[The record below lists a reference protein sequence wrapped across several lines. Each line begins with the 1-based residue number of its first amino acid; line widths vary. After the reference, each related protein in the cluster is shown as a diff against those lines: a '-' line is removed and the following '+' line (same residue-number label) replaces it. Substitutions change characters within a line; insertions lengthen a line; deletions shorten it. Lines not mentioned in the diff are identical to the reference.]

1 MNSIVGNALP
11 VVPLVPQNDEQ
22 TEDSRILEATF
33 GQLRFSHPLR
43 KYQTEILDLVNEKVA
58 SGRREVHIVA
68 PPGAGKTII
77 GLQMV
82 LNFKRPALILTP
94 NTTIQAQW
102 SQKLDLFIPPE
113 LQGDKVNN
121 GLNADDII
129 GTHEGRPLKPI
140 TVLTYQVLS
149 TPGREQEYLEQLAQK
164 EWVNELR
171 TNRAYSVGE
180 AELRILELFQNNPK
194 AHQREMSRHASRIR
208 RRLTEVLKLEDV
220 LHKNALDLIQA
231 LRRQE
236 VGLVIFDECHH
247 LTDYWAA
254 IMVHLLGKLN
264 EPLVVALTG
273 TPPEGKTSSQENR
286 YMSLVG
292 NIDYQVPTPALVR
305 EGGLAPFQDLVYF
318 TEPTVKELEFLE
330 SQHED
335 FHVLI
340 NELTGQKDDD
350 TKFSTKLLDTGKYD
364 VVDELGNVSALLT
377 WVLRRTIEAS
387 EGEGWQRFQERRP
400 QLSMSLVRCL
410 YKYKLPIP
418 RRVVVAE
425 GSAQPPV
432 LDDWMCVLDDFA
444 SHKLKISATVDS
456 HQLFDKIK
464 NAARKLGYGI
474 SERGLR
480 KQASPADRVL
490 AFSKS
495 KGQAVAEVLTIEYNG
510 LEKRLRAI
518 VVTDFERMSAT
529 GFKAIDGVLDEESGG
544 AVGVFRDLLQKPI
557 SVDVNPCLVTGSL
570 LLIDFKIK
578 EEFTK
583 AAEEFLLNE
592 GLKLPLSVVDS
603 EDSSYCEIIGQGG
616 EWESRLYVRLATE
629 LFEKGI
635 SKCLIGTRGLFGE
648 GWDSQALNT
657 LLDLTTTTAP
667 VSVKQLRGRSIRIQT
682 NDPLGHR
689 KVANNWDIVCVAPQ
703 LEKGLNDYN
712 RFVRKHEGFY
722 GVSDD
727 GQIEKGVGHVHPSL
741 SEMTPL
747 EVFNSH
753 SKFNQEMS
761 ARALLREDIYDLW
774 KVGVPYE
781 NRTVGCVELSN
792 LRAPNLT
799 PPNLKGNVTSK
810 EHAHQM
816 RGALAGVWGEYAGV
830 GAIASSGLAVA
841 LASTGT
847 PVAFALLPLAGLLA
861 LGAGKYRALQ
871 DKLKSQTMAGHC
883 QTESL
888 KNVATA
894 VLSAL
899 KRRGIL
905 PKRANAKDI
914 VISERSNGCYRVIL
928 NNIDSE
934 SSTIFVN
941 AVSEVFA
948 PISGQPYIISRYEFQ
963 IPEERSRKFE
973 MPAWVSKLARKNKIE
988 TSPSKT
994 NSVSNSALGAGSNSS
1009 SSNSRTSSSSFANS
1023 SSSRLGVGL
1032 PTSVVSPSNHSVDS
1046 AESTV
1051 NLNAG
1056 SVLGSSIPG
1065 SSEKARNRFFR
1076 NYLAGKVEPVLSGY
1090 HAVPSVL
1097 AKSQKG
1103 RDAFQ
1108 DAWNKHVS
1116 QGEIVATETDQEI
1129 INKYFGVGPSLAKR
1143 TLWE

>member
-1 MNSIVGNALP
+1 MNSISLGNAVPVLP
-11 VVPLVPQNDEQ
+11 LSPRKNDD
-22 TEDSRILEATF
+22 TEDERLLEETYS
-33 GQLRFSHPLR
+33 QLRFRHPLR
-43 KYQTEILDLVNEKVA
+43 KYQTEILDLVSAKV
-58 SGRREVHIVA
+58 SEGRQEIHIVA

-82 LNFKRPALILTP
+82 LNFKKPALILSP

-113 LQGDKVNN
+113 TQTIK
-121 GLNADDII
+121 AEDII

-171 TNRAYSVGE
+171 TNRAYTVGE
-180 AELRILELFQNNPK
+180 AELRILELLQNNPK

-208 RRLTEVLKLEDV
+208 KKLTEVMKLEEV

-231 LRRQE
+231 LRRQG

-254 IMVHLLGKLN
+254 IMVHILRVLD

-330 SQHED
+330 SQHQD

-340 NELTGQKDDD
+340 NELTGQKDAG
-350 TKFSTKLLDTGKYD
+350 TKFSTRLLDNGKYD
-364 VVDELGNVSALLT
+364 VIDQSGTVSPLLT

-387 EGEGWQRFQERRP
+387 EGEGWQKFQEKRL
-400 QLSMSLVRCL
+400 QLSISLIRTL

-418 RRVVVAE
+418 KRVVVSGGAVY
-425 GSAQPPV
+425 PPV
-432 LDDWMCVLDDFA
+432 LDDWMCILDDFA
-444 SHKLKISATVDS
+444 SHKLKVSAATDN
-456 HQLFDKIK
+456 HELFEKIK
-464 NAARKLGYGI
+464 IACRKLGYGI

-495 KGQAVAEVLTIEYNG
+495 KAKAVSDVLTVEYASLQN
-510 LEKRLRAI
+510 RLRAI
-518 VVTDFERMSAT
+518 VVTDFEKMSAT
-529 GFKAIDGVLDEESGG
+529 GLKQVNSVLDEESGG
-544 AVGVFRDLLQKPI
+544 AVGVFRDLLQQPI
-557 SVDVNPCLVTGSL
+557 SADVHPCLVTGSL
-570 LLIDFKIK
+570 LLIDFRIK
-578 EEFTK
+578 NEFTT
-583 AAEEFLLNE
+583 AAMEFLANE

-603 EDSSYCEIIGQGG
+603 ADRSYCEIIGQGS

-629 LFEKGI
+629 LFERGI
-635 SKCLIGTRGLFGE
+635 SRCLIGTRGLFGE

-689 KVANNWDIVCVAPQ
+689 KVANNWDVVCVAPQ

-722 GVSDD
+722 GISDD
-727 GQIEKGVGHVHPSL
+727 GQIERGVGHVHPSL
-741 SEMTPL
+741 SEMTAL
-747 EVFNSH
+747 EVFRSH
-753 SKFNQEMS
+753 DKFNKEM
-761 ARALLREDIYDLW
+761 AERAALRDDIYDLW
-774 KVGVPYE
+774 KVGLPYE
-781 NRTVGCVELSN
+781 NKNIGCVELSN
-792 LRAPNLT
+792 LSAPNLT
-799 PPNLKGNVTSK
+799 PPSLKGNVSHN
-810 EHAHQM
+810 EHAEHM
-816 RGALAGVWGEYAGV
+816 RSALAGVWGEYAGV
-830 GAIASSGLAVA
+830 GTLASTGLAIA

-847 PVAFALLPLAGLLA
+847 PLGFALLPFAGLLA
-861 LGAGKYRALQ
+861 LGLGKYRALQ
-871 DKLKSQTMAGHC
+871 NRFRAQTLEGLCHD
-883 QTESL
+883 ESL

-899 KRRGIL
+899 KRRRIL
-905 PKRANAKDI
+905 RVRASAKDI
-914 VISERSNGCYRVIL
+914 AISERSNGCYRVIL
-928 NNIDSE
+928 NNVDSE
-934 SSTIFVN
+934 SSAIFVN
-941 AVSEVFA
+941 AVTEAFA
-948 PISGQPYIISRYEFQ
+948 PITGQPYVIPRYEFQ
-963 IPEERSRKFE
+963 IREDKPKKPTFNSPTARRKDISKSVQ
-973 MPAWVSKLARKNKIE
+973 ADNVVSE
-988 TSPSKT
+988 PSKQ
-994 NSVSNSALGAGSNSS
+994 AQ
-1009 SSNSRTSSSSFANS
+1009 
-1023 SSSRLGVGL
+1023 
-1032 PTSVVSPSNHSVDS
+1032 
-1046 AESTV
+1046 EQ
-1051 NLNAG
+1051 
-1056 SVLGSSIPG
+1056 
-1065 SSEKARNRFFR
+1065 FFR
-1076 NYLAGKVEPVLSGY
+1076 KYLADKIKPTLSGY
-1090 HAVPSVL
+1090 HAVPAIL

-1103 RDAFQ
+1103 REAFQ

-1116 QGEIVATETDQEI
+1116 PGEIIETENNQDVI
-1129 INKYFGVGPSLAKR
+1129 KKYFGAGPNLAKR

>member
-1 MNSIVGNALP
+1 MNSLVGNALP
-11 VVPLVPQNDEQ
+11 VLPLVPGTD
-22 TEDSRILEATF
+22 EDSDDRRIAETF
-33 GQLRFSHPLR
+33 AKLRFSYPLR

-58 SGRREVHIVA
+58 AGRREVHIVA

-82 LNFKRPALILTP
+82 LNFKKPALILSP

-113 LQGDKVNN
+113 LKGSESVNF
-121 GLNADDII
+121 LNADDII
-129 GTHEGRPLKPI
+129 GTHEVRPLKPI

-171 TNRAYSVGE
+171 ANRSYSVGE
-180 AELRILELFQNNPK
+180 AELRILELLQNNPK

-208 RRLTEVLKLEDV
+208 KRLTEVMKLEEV

-231 LRRQE
+231 LRRQG

-254 IMVHLLGKLN
+254 IMAHILRVLD
-264 EPLVVALTG
+264 EPYVVALTG

-318 TEPTVKELEFLE
+318 TQPTVKELEFLE

-340 NELTGQKDDD
+340 DELTGQKDDA
-350 TKFSTKLLDTGKYD
+350 TKFSAKLQDNGKYD
-364 VVDELGNVSALLT
+364 VVDELASVSPLLT

-387 EGEGWQRFQERRP
+387 EGEGWQRFQEKCP

-425 GSAQPPV
+425 GSAQPPA
-432 LDDWMCVLDDFA
+432 LDDWMAILDDFA
-444 SHKLKISATVDS
+444 SHKLKISSTAEN
-456 HQLFDKIK
+456 HELFEKIK
-464 NAARKLGYGI
+464 RAARKLGYGI

-495 KGQAVAEVLTIEYNG
+495 KAQAVAEVLAIEYEG
-510 LEKRLRAI
+510 LQKRLRAI

-529 GFKAIDGVLDEESGG
+529 GLKAVDGVLDEESGG

-557 SVDVNPCLVTGSL
+557 SVDVNPCLVTGGL
-570 LLIDFKIK
+570 LLIDYRIK
-578 EEFTK
+578 EQFTT
-583 AAEEFLLNE
+583 AAKEFLLNE
-592 GLKLPLSVVDS
+592 GLKFPLSVVDS
-603 EDSSYCEIIGQGG
+603 EDSTYCEIIGQGG

-629 LFEKGI
+629 LFERGI
-635 SKCLIGTRGLFGE
+635 SRCLIGTRGLFGE

-689 KVANNWDIVCVAPQ
+689 KVANNWDVVCVAPQ

-753 SKFNQEMS
+753 EKFNQEMS
-761 ARALLREDIYDLW
+761 GRALLREDVYDLW
-774 KVGVPYE
+774 KVGIPYE
-781 NRTVGCVELSN
+781 NKTVGCVELSN

-799 PPNLKGNVTSK
+799 PPNLKGNVTPK
-810 EHAHQM
+810 EHAHHM

-830 GAIASSGLAVA
+830 GAIASTGLAVA

-847 PVAFALLPLAGLLA
+847 PMTFALLPFAALIA
-861 LGAGKYRALQ
+861 LGAGKYKAMHDRFKSETMSGNCQ
-871 DKLKSQTMAGHC
+871 D
-883 QTESL
+883 ESL

-899 KRRGIL
+899 KRRRLL
-905 PKRANAKDI
+905 PSRANAKDI

-928 NNIDSE
+928 NNVDTE
-934 SSTIFVN
+934 SSTIFVT
-941 AVSEVFA
+941 AVTEVFA
-948 PISGQPYIISRYEFQ
+948 PITGQQYIISRYEFQ
-963 IPEERSRKFE
+963 ISEDKPKKQLFGKPDWISIFNRGSKQEKDSKPEIDFTPDKTITPSKQMIEPRMNPTASSETTTVEVGNSRSRK
-973 MPAWVSKLARKNKIE
+973 
-988 TSPSKT
+988 
-994 NSVSNSALGAGSNSS
+994 
-1009 SSNSRTSSSSFANS
+1009 
-1023 SSSRLGVGL
+1023 
-1032 PTSVVSPSNHSVDS
+1032 
-1046 AESTV
+1046 
-1051 NLNAG
+1051 
-1056 SVLGSSIPG
+1056 
-1065 SSEKARNRFFR
+1065 KAQNQFFR
-1076 NYLAGKVEPVLSGY
+1076 KYLAGQVQPVLSGY
-1090 HAVPSVL
+1090 HAVPSIL

-1116 QGEIVATETDQEI
+1116 PGEIIATETNQDI
-1129 INKYFGVGPSLAKR
+1129 INKYFGVGPSMAKR

>member
-1 MNSIVGNALP
+1 LAR
-11 VVPLVPQNDEQ
+11 NDEEA
-22 TEDSRILEATF
+22 EDRRVLEETF
-33 GQLRFSHPLR
+33 GRLKFSHPMR

-58 SGRREVHIVA
+58 EGKREVHIVA

-82 LNFKRPALILTP
+82 LNFKKPALILSP

-102 SQKLDLFIPPE
+102 SQKLDLFIPDE
-113 LQGDKVNN
+113 LKGLDADK
-121 GLNADDII
+121 II
-129 GTHEGRPLKPI
+129 GTHEVRPLKPI

-164 EWVNELR
+164 EWVTELR
-171 TNRAYSVGE
+171 SNRAYTVGE

-194 AHQREMSRHASRIR
+194 AHQREMSRHSSRIR
-208 RRLTEVLKLEDV
+208 RKLTEVMKLEEV
-220 LHKNALDLIQA
+220 LHKNALDLVQA
-231 LRRQE
+231 LRRQG

-254 IMVHLLGKLN
+254 IMTHILRVLD

-273 TPPEGKTSSQENR
+273 TPPEGKSSSQENR

-340 NELTGQKDDD
+340 NELTGQKDES
-350 TKFSTKLLDTGKYD
+350 TKFSTKLLDSGKYD
-364 VVDELGNVSALLT
+364 VVDEIGTVSPLLT

-387 EGEGWQRFQERRP
+387 EGEGWQRFQEKRP
-400 QLSMSLVRCL
+400 QLALSLIRSL

-425 GSAQPPV
+425 GSAQQPV

-444 SHKLKISATVDS
+444 SHKLKISATTDS
-456 HQLFDKIK
+456 HELFDKIK
-464 NAARKLGYGI
+464 RAARKLGYGI

-495 KGQAVAEVLTIEYNG
+495 KAQAVAEVLTVEYSG
-510 LEKRLRAI
+510 LQKRLRAI

-529 GFKAIDGVLDEESGG
+529 GIKACEGILDEDSGG

-570 LLIDFKIK
+570 LLIDYRIK
-578 EEFTK
+578 DQFRD
-583 AAEEFLLNE
+583 AAEEFLVNE

-603 EDSSYCEIIGQGG
+603 ADTTYCEIIGQGG
-616 EWESRLYVRLATE
+616 EWESRLYVRLATA
-629 LFEKGI
+629 LFERGI

-689 KVANNWDIVCVAPQ
+689 KVANNWDVVCVAPQ

-753 SKFNQEMS
+753 DKFNREMS
-761 ARALLREDIYDLW
+761 ERALLREDIYDLW
-774 KVGVPYE
+774 KVGIPYE
-781 NRTVGCVELSN
+781 NKTVGCVELSH

-799 PPNLKGNVTSK
+799 PPNLKVDVSYK
-810 EHAHQM
+810 DHAHHM
-816 RGALAGVWGEYAGV
+816 RGALTGVWGEYAGV
-830 GAIASSGLAVA
+830 GALVSSGFAAALASSG
-841 LASTGT
+841 T
-847 PVAFALLPLAGLLA
+847 PVVFALIPFAGLLA
-861 LGAGKYRALQ
+861 LGVGKYRALKNRFK
-871 DKLKSQTMAGHC
+871 DETMAGHC
-883 QTESL
+883 QDESL

-899 KRRGIL
+899 KRRRML
-905 PKRANAKDI
+905 PLRANAKDI
-914 VISERSNGCYRVIL
+914 AISERSNGCYRIIL

-941 AVSEVFA
+941 AVTEVFA
-948 PISGQPYIISRYEFQ
+948 PITGQPYIISRSEFQ
-963 IPEERSRKFE
+963 IAEPKPRKQLFQKQTW
-973 MPAWVSKLARKNKIE
+973 ASLLQKD
-988 TSPSKT
+988 S
-994 NSVSNSALGAGSNSS
+994 SVSPDEQNS
-1009 SSNSRTSSSSFANS
+1009 TDE
-1023 SSSRLGVGL
+1023 
-1032 PTSVVSPSNHSVDS
+1032 VDS
-1046 AESTV
+1046 QPSAKAQ
-1051 NLNAG
+1051 NL
-1056 SVLGSSIPG
+1056 
-1065 SSEKARNRFFR
+1065 FFSK
-1076 NYLAGKVEPVLSGY
+1076 YLAGKVKPVVSGY
-1090 HAVPSVL
+1090 HAVPSIL

-1116 QGEIVATETDQEI
+1116 PGEIIATETNQDI

>member
-1 MNSIVGNALP
+1 MP
-11 VVPLVPQNDEQ
+11 RTDEE
-22 TEDSRILEATF
+22 TEDSRILAETF
-33 GQLRFSHPLR
+33 AQLRFSHPLR

-58 SGRREVHIVA
+58 EGRKEVHIVA

-82 LNFKRPALILTP
+82 LNFKKPALILSP

-113 LQGDKVNN
+113 LKGALPGSEQSKI
-121 GLNADDII
+121 LNPDDII
-129 GTHEGRPLKPI
+129 GTHEVRPLKPI

-149 TPGREQEYLEQLAQK
+149 TPGREQEYLDQLAQK

-171 TNRAYSVGE
+171 ANRAYSVGE
-180 AELRILELFQNNPK
+180 SELRILELLQNNPK

-208 RRLTEVLKLEDV
+208 RRLTEVMKLEEV

-231 LRRQE
+231 LRRQG

-254 IMVHLLGKLN
+254 IMAHILRVLD

-335 FHVLI
+335 FHLLI
-340 NELTGQKDDD
+340 DELTGKKDES
-350 TKFSTKLLDTGKYD
+350 TKFSAKLQDNGKYD
-364 VVDELGNVSALLT
+364 VVDELAKVSPLLT
-377 WVLRRTIEAS
+377 WILRRTIEAS
-387 EGEGWQRFQERRP
+387 EGEGWQRFQEKRP

-410 YKYKLPIP
+410 YKFKLPIP

-444 SHKLKISATVDS
+444 SHKLKISSTAEN
-456 HQLFDKIK
+456 HELFEKIK
-464 NAARKLGYGI
+464 RAARKLGYGI

-495 KGQAVAEVLTIEYNG
+495 KGQAVAEVLSIEYNG

-529 GFKAIDGVLDEESGG
+529 GLKAVDGILDEESGG
-544 AVGVFRDLLQKPI
+544 AVGVFRDLLAKPI
-557 SVDVNPCLVTGSL
+557 SFDVNPCLVTGSL
-570 LLIDFKIK
+570 LLIDFRIK
-578 EEFTK
+578 EQFT
-583 AAEEFLLNE
+583 AAAKEFLSNE
-592 GLKLPLSVVDS
+592 GLKFPLSVVDS
-603 EDSSYCEIIGQGG
+603 EDGTYCEIIGQGG

-629 LFEKGI
+629 LFERGI

-753 SKFNQEMS
+753 EKFNQEMS
-761 ARALLREDIYDLW
+761 GRALLREDVYDLW
-774 KVGVPYE
+774 KVGIPYE
-781 NRTVGCVELSN
+781 NKSVGCVELSN

-799 PPNLKGNVTSK
+799 PPNLKSNVTSQ
-810 EHAHQM
+810 EHAHHM

-830 GAIASSGLAVA
+830 GAIASTGLAVA

-847 PVAFALLPLAGLLA
+847 PMTFALLPFAALLA
-861 LGAGKYRALQ
+861 LGAGKYRALHNKFKSETLAGISQ
-871 DKLKSQTMAGHC
+871 DESIKS
-883 QTESL
+883 
-888 KNVATA
+888 VATA

-899 KRRGIL
+899 KRRRIL
-905 PKRANAKDI
+905 PARANAKDI
-914 VISERSNGCYRVIL
+914 VISERTNGCYRVIL
-928 NNIDSE
+928 NNVDSE
-934 SSTIFVN
+934 ASKVFVN
-941 AVSEVFA
+941 AVTEVFA
-948 PISGQPYIISRYEFQ
+948 PITGQEYIISRYEFQ
-963 IPEERSRKFE
+963 VVEEKRRKPIFAK
-973 MPAWVSKLARKNKIE
+973 PDWLLKFNRGSND
-988 TSPSKT
+988 T
-994 NSVSNSALGAGSNSS
+994 VSNQNKTITPQVKTI
-1009 SSNSRTSSSSFANS
+1009 TSSKQPIDTNGIEPIKVELTLNTIANS
-1023 SSSRLGVGL
+1023 PN
-1032 PTSVVSPSNHSVDS
+1032 PTPASQDNNIAP
-1046 AESTV
+1046 
-1051 NLNAG
+1051 
-1056 SVLGSSIPG
+1056 
-1065 SSEKARNRFFR
+1065 KAQNQFFR
-1076 NYLAGKVEPVLSGY
+1076 KYLAGRVEPVISGY
-1090 HAVPSVL
+1090 HAVPSIL

-1116 QGEIVATETDQEI
+1116 PGEIIATETNQDI
-1129 INKYFGVGPSLAKR
+1129 INKYFGVGPGLAKR